1 MTKVIPN
8 LEVSPVPVT
17 IWATKVH
24 QTWALQPFYQHSHL
38 MVIFLSFHEIAPFS
52 GIFFPKKNFFLV
64 ESFIWN
70 TRKYIENTSN
80 SIQWYVGRH
89 RNFVTSSSSNE
100 ASTSS
105 IAASV
110 TSSDGFAMNEAA
122 SRNSHLAHYTN
133 ATHVSLT
140 PRGLWVRIRQEV
152 NYIFFFLFSGF
163 WIFS

>member
-1 MTKVIPN
+1 MKLP
-8 LEVSPVPVT
+8 
-17 IWATKVH
+17 
-24 QTWALQPFYQHSHL
+24 PFL
-38 MVIFLSFHEIAPFS
+38 GNFHYL
-52 GIFFPKKNFFLV
+52 KHFFLV

-70 TRKYIENTSN
+70 TRKYIENTFN

-89 RNFVTSSSSNE
+89 RNLVTSSSSNE

-140 PRGLWVRIRQEV
+140 PREAWVRIRVGE
-152 NYIFFFLFSGF
+152 NYIFFLFSGF
-163 WIFS
+163 WIFSEWWPFGSYTSYDAIWRVWRSVTITRRSFWGRCQWSC